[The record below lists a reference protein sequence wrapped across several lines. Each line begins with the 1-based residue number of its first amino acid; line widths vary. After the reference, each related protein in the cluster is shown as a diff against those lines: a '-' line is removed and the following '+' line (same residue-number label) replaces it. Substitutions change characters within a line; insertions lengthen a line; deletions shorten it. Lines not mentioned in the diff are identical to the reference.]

1 MNFLMRETRKEL
13 QIMTKPTAN
22 PMAMPLMTAL
32 VMARVEHI
40 PRSWRETGLSS
51 HSPLLNSSQFV
62 LVAIAS
68 LDTEPA
74 LLFQFFNFFLG
85 DIDTRQS
92 GSGRYGRPGDG
103 VHFILSERI
112 FLDGRLA
119 QHERLFDIPSFPKLE
134 KGLRAGDLGAQA
146 GRFFL
151 IDDKQ
156 AVDPGQ
162 LG

>member
-1 MNFLMRETRKEL
+1 MNLLRREARKEL

-22 PMAMPLMTAL
+22 PRAMPVMTAW

-74 LLFQFFNFFLG
+74 FLFQFFNFFQG
-85 DIDTRQS
+85 DIDTRQN

-103 VHFILSERI
+103 VHFIFRQ
-112 FLDGRLA
+112 A
-119 QHERLFDIPSFPKLE
+119 LF
-134 KGLRAGDLGAQA
+134 
-146 GRFFL
+146 
-151 IDDKQ
+151 
-156 AVDPGQ
+156 
-162 LG
+162 

>member
-1 MNFLMRETRKEL
+1 MNFLMRKTRKER
-13 QIMTKPTAN
+13 QTRTTPPAN

-74 LLFQFFNFFLG
+74 LLFQFFNFFQG
-85 DIDTRQS
+85 DIDTRQN

-112 FLDGRLA
+112 FFDCRLA
-119 QHERLFDIPSFPKLE
+119 QHEGLFDIPSLPKFE
-134 KGLRAGDLGAQA
+134 RG
-146 GRFFL
+146 
-151 IDDKQ
+151 
-156 AVDPGQ
+156 
-162 LG
+162 